1 MFFKKIPMTIN
12 GAEILKKQLLNLKKV
27 QRPKVI
33 LDITRARGHGDLKE
47 NVEYHSAREE
57 QSFIEGKI
65 QEIEN
70 KLSKAQIIDIKKI
83 PRNNVVVFGTT
94 IELLNILNKETST
107 YQIVGEDEANINKRK
122 ISIISPLARSLIGKE
137 EGDKVVVETPK
148 GNDVYEIVSI
158 KYL

>member
-1 MFFKKIPMTIN
+1 MSRIPITKEGELFIKEELSQLKFIERPQISEAI
-12 GAEILKKQLLNLKKV
+12 AEA
-27 QRPKVI
+27 
-33 LDITRARGHGDLKE
+33 RAHGDLKE